1 MCMHAWMLLFIS
13 NIYCFLY
20 VFYIKHFE
28 CECNLCEMLLY
39 KLSWIELNYYCWQI
53 SLVFFACSLLPVS
66 IVFVTFTW
74 KQLPCWMSESTKPSQ
89 NHKNTHTLHRQTI
102 STLTSTP
109 IHTPTCWSKT
119 PLLCGHEPKLWNT
132 YTTRPFSRLTHCDK
146 KHSLNVLEHV
156 FGLKESHLHTGY
168 ELKAK
173 RGT

>member
-1 MCMHAWMLLFIS
+1 M
-13 NIYCFLY
+13 
-20 VFYIKHFE
+20 
-28 CECNLCEMLLY
+28 
-39 KLSWIELNYYCWQI
+39 
-53 SLVFFACSLLPVS
+53 VFFACSLLPVS

-89 NHKNTHTLHRQTI
+89 NHKDTHTLHRQTI

-119 PLLCGHEPKLWNT
+119 PLLCGHKPKLWNT

-146 KHSLNVLEHV
+146 KYSLNLPEHV
-156 FGLKESHLHTGY
+156 FGLKESHLHPGY

-173 RGT
+173 RGTEYWLNMQHYDYSTQPDLLNSTLYLQHHQDFNTCIHNHVYSLLRHDKK